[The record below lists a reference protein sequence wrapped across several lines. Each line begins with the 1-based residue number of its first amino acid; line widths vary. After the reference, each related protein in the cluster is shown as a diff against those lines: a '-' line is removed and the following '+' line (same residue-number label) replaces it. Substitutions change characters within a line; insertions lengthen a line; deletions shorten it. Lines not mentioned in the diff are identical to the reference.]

1 MDDPISKSELTNLI
15 NKGIV
20 FDIFYAE
27 KYSTLFRSISEQGSN
42 IKSRGES
49 YSSFFGTIQR
59 VLSNECILAIARIY
73 DTIPTKPRYITCCV
87 EGVLKFLDDNSA
99 RLPRITERHILFEQM
114 QLAGFEKKVMEL
126 AHRCTDE
133 EITRVIISHFRNLI
147 SEPEHES
154 VIDSLR
160 LIRDK
165 RIAHNESFEGEIKEI
180 TFSQMDELIEK
191 AKKLVGILGWAYL
204 NTAFVIDD
212 EYVLSEGAL
221 RIKKSTEIVLND
233 LLNVHRTG

>member
-1 MDDPISKSELTNLI
+1 MVDPISKGELTNLI

-27 KYSTLFRSISEQGSN
+27 KYITLFRSISEQGSK

-49 YSSFFGTIQR
+49 YSSFFGTIQK

-73 DTIPTKPRYITCCV
+73 DPIPRNSKYITCCV
-87 EGVLKFLDDNSA
+87 EGVLKFLDDNTA
-99 RLPRITERHILFEQM
+99 RLPRIAERPILFEQM
-114 QLAGFEKKVMEL
+114 QLAGFERNLMEL
-126 AHRCTDE
+126 AHQYTDE

-154 VIDSLR
+154 VLDSLR
-160 LIRDK
+160 IIRDK

-180 TFSQMDELIEK
+180 TFHQMDELIER

-221 RIKKSTEIVLND
+221 RIKRSTEIVLND
-233 LLNVHRTG
+233 LLSVHGIG